1 MSDSSLLV
9 FFVAVWL
16 PTQSAREK
24 CEAHCPRP
32 CVRVQLTRAG
42 LTCDFCLVVALCV
55 LLESCSRCV
64 MAKSARHGRNG
75 NVAANSVAG
84 NPNVVDMQTPQ
95 WPWYTFSMALLPAL
109 LPKLVPV
116 EAAAHQRRRV
126 SAPTGANRRRS
137 TSKRLSDWPLRALRL
152 NFALVHRIGF
162 RTFVSATGSVQ
173 RHNMRQGGEH
183 RGVWVGVIVV
193 PMQPRACF
201 MHVCLPRKQ
210 KRE

>member
-1 MSDSSLLV
+1 MSGTSLLV

-32 CVRVQLTRAG
+32 CVCVQLTRAG
-42 LTCDFCLVVALCV
+42 FTCDFCLVVALCV

-75 NVAANSVAG
+75 NVAANSVVG

-95 WPWYTFSMALLPAL
+95 WPWYTFSMALLP
-109 LPKLVPV
+109 KRVPV
-116 EAAAHQRRRV
+116 ETAAHQRRRV
-126 SAPTGANRRRS
+126 PAPTGANRRRS

-152 NFALVHRIGF
+152 NFALVRGIGF

-173 RHNMRQGGEH
+173 RHTMRPVSYTH
-183 RGVWVGVIVV
+183 LT
-193 PMQPRACF
+193 
-201 MHVCLPRKQ
+201 LPTKA
-210 KRE
+210 

>member
-1 MSDSSLLV
+1 MSDCYLLV

-16 PTQSAREK
+16 P
-24 CEAHCPRP
+24 
-32 CVRVQLTRAG
+32 VTRAG
-42 LTCDFCLVVALCV
+42 LTCDFCPVAAICV
-55 LLESCSRCV
+55 LLESCSRCM

-75 NVAANSVAG
+75 NVAANSVVG

-95 WPWYTFSMALLPAL
+95 WPWYTFSMALLP
-109 LPKLVPV
+109 KRVPV

-126 SAPTGANRRRS
+126 PAPTGANRRRS

-201 MHVCLPRKQ
+201 IHVCLPRTEHVNKH
-210 KRE
+210 